1 MTPEA
6 LEAER
11 IAGRFGLSYL
21 SREGFEKLARL
32 LAWVRS
38 AQPPPP
44 VEHPPDIVKPP
55 PERVGGGCYRS
66 CYKTATFPAKPSP

>member
-11 IAGRFGLSYL
+11 IALRFDLGYL

-32 LAWVRS
+32 IAWLR
-38 AQPPPP
+38 ADKPLPLP
-44 VEHPPDIVKPP
+44 EHPADIVRPKAPLI
-55 PERVGGGCYRS
+55 G
-66 CYKTATFPAKPSP
+66 

>member
-11 IAGRFGLSYL
+11 IANRFGLAYL

-32 LAWVRS
+32 IAWVRS
-38 AQPPPP
+38 GRALPP
-44 VEHPPDIVKPP
+44 VEHPPDIIKPP
-55 PERVGGGCYRS
+55 PERVG
-66 CYKTATFPAKPSP
+66 

>member
-11 IAGRFGLSYL
+11 IASRFGLAYL

-32 LAWVRS
+32 IAWVRS
-38 AQPPPP
+38 GRPLPP
-44 VEHPPDIVKPP
+44 VEQPPDLIKPP
-55 PERVGGGCYRS
+55 PERVG
-66 CYKTATFPAKPSP
+66 

>member
-11 IAGRFGLSYL
+11 IANRFGLAYL

-32 LAWVRS
+32 IAWVRS
-38 AQPPPP
+38 GRPLPPA
-44 VEHPPDIVKPP
+44 EHPSDLIKPP
-55 PERVGGGCYRS
+55 PERVG
-66 CYKTATFPAKPSP
+66 

>member
-11 IAGRFGLSYL
+11 VANRFGLAYL

-32 LAWVRS
+32 IAWVRS
-38 AQPPPP
+38 GKALPP
-44 VEHPPDIVKPP
+44 VAHPPDIVKPP
-55 PERVGGGCYRS
+55 PERV
-66 CYKTATFPAKPSP
+66 P

>member
-11 IAGRFGLSYL
+11 IAIRFGLAYL

-32 LAWVRS
+32 IAWVRS
-38 AQPPPP
+38 GRALPT
-44 VEHPPDIVKPP
+44 VEPQPDIVKPP
-55 PERVGGGCYRS
+55 PER
-66 CYKTATFPAKPSP
+66 FP

>member
-11 IAGRFGLSYL
+11 IASRFGLAYL

-32 LAWVRS
+32 IAWVRS
-38 AQPPPP
+38 GTALPTVEPPA
-44 VEHPPDIVKPP
+44 DIVKAP
-55 PERVGGGCYRS
+55 PERWPPG
-66 CYKTATFPAKPSP
+66 

>member
-11 IAGRFGLSYL
+11 IANRFGLAYL

-32 LAWVRS
+32 IAWVRS
-38 AQPPPP
+38 GMALPP
-44 VEHPPDIVKPP
+44 VEPTPDIVKPG
-55 PERVGGGCYRS
+55 PERW
-66 CYKTATFPAKPSP
+66 PSD

>member
-11 IAGRFGLSYL
+11 VAIRFGLAYL

-32 LAWVRS
+32 IAWVR
-38 AQPPPP
+38 APQPPPP
-44 VEHPPDIVKPP
+44 VEYPQDIIKAP
-55 PERVGGGCYRS
+55 PERFG
-66 CYKTATFPAKPSP
+66 